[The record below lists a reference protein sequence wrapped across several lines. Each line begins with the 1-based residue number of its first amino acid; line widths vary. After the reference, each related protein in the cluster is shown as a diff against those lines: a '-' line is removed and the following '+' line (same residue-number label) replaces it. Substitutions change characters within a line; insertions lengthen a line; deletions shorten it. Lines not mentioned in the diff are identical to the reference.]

1 MTMVVGQNQGEVK
14 TYPQIKDH
22 ELKNYQKTTKTDVN
36 Y

>member
-14 TYPQIKDH
+14 TYTQIKDH
-22 ELKNYQKTTKTDVN
+22 ELKNNQKTAKTDVN